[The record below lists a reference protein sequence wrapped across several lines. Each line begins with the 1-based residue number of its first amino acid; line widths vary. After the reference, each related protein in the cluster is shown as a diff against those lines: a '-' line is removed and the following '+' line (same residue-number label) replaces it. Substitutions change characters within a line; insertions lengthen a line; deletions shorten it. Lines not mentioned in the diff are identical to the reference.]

1 MLGANIDRN
10 MTSNRMKDDEVA
22 YVNRMKIHLKSHPE
36 LKSKISRSGQY
47 GNFGTNVSL
56 TRIKTKG

>member
-22 YVNRMKIHLKSHPE
+22 YVNRMKIHIKNHPE
-36 LKSKISRSGQY
+36 LKSKLNGSGQY
-47 GNFGTNVSL
+47 GNIDINVS
-56 TRIKTKG
+56 